1 MIKYSVIVEYTTGE
15 RTGATVTAF
24 GQAGAWQKVLEMFDS
39 RNLRSVQI
47 AEILLPERE
56 G

>member
-1 MIKYSVIVEYTTGE
+1 MKYAVIVEYTTGE

-24 GQAGAWQKVLEMFDS
+24 GPAGAWQKVFELFDS
-39 RNLRSVQI
+39 QILRSVQI

>member
-1 MIKYSVIVEYTTGE
+1 MMKYSVIVEYLNGE
-15 RTGATVTAF
+15 KTGATVTACGF
-24 GQAGAWQKVLEMFDS
+24 AGAWRQVREMFNWDIV
-39 RNLRSVQI
+39 RSVQI